1 MDKMHRALAGASC
14 FVLAVL
20 FLAIP
25 VSAQPAQDWR
35 AVYDGPYH
43 GFDDVPRL
51 AVDGQGFVYVT
62 GMSTGAPNQDRYG
75 DFDYATIKYDPLGN
89 QVWVRRFAGPAGYKD
104 EPQAILADADGNV
117 YVTGYSWR
125 EYSHLPGGTEYDY
138 TTIKYDRDGNQLW
151 LRYYDGPIH
160 RDEHAQSMAFDPD
173 GNIVITGNSV
183 GGEIGVKIYQE
194 VLTVKYAPDGTL
206 LWARR
211 YSRAGFGDI
220 AREVAV
226 DATGN
231 IYVVGQ
237 SGFDDGTGSNKDL
250 LLLKYNPQGTLV
262 WARHFDYQIPEQG
275 ISSEFEDAWD
285 LTVDATGN
293 VYAVGWTYVD
303 GTRYRDFLALK
314 YNANGALQWSRTF
327 DGGENDYAYRIV
339 VDSAGN
345 VYVSGEAQTP
355 GVPYPSTDNVT
366 IKYSPSGAKLW
377 QRVYAASPGHWD
389 GDTQM
394 VLAPPG
400 GVYVAMMSQI
410 PEGYNNTVVHYLADG
425 TEAWSYRIPGN
436 GNDWL
441 WDLALDPAGDL
452 IVGGHEADPTT
463 ATNFLTV
470 KLATS
475 RGTAP
480 GPRLATLTISPTRVT
495 GGSSATGTVTLDGP
509 APVGGAV
516 VTAESQWTA
525 SAWCPAS
532 VTVPAGAT
540 SASFPISTSANVNQD
555 DVVNFSASYGGV
567 AKLAALTVA
576 KPPSP
581 PPTVAV
587 QSITATPLTFPGDCK
602 TSSGKVTLTAPA
614 PAGGTWVQIV
624 DQHPVATMPSGVTV
638 PAGAT
643 SATFTI
649 SGPVVTSTVTGT
661 VSASAG
667 GVTKTV
673 SVKVRPI
680 AIASLTLSPN
690 RLRGPASS
698 TATVTL
704 ECPAAPGS
712 ISVVLSSSNTAVA
725 TPAVSSLILPAGT
738 KTATFQVNTA
748 DVSALSTADIQ
759 ARANGVTKTARITV
773 DP

>member
-1 MDKMHRALAGASC
+1 MDPMHRALVGASC
-14 FVLAVL
+14 LVLAAL
-20 FLAIP
+20 FLATP

-35 AVYDGPYH
+35 AVYDGPFH
-43 GFDDVPRL
+43 GRDDVTRL

-62 GMSTGAPNQDRYG
+62 GSSAGAPDQNRYG
-75 DFDYATIKYDPLGN
+75 DFDYATVKYDPQGN

-138 TTIKYDRDGNQLW
+138 ATIKYDRDGNQLW

-173 GNIVITGNSV
+173 GNIVVTGNSV
-183 GGEIGVKIYQE
+183 GGTIGVKIYHE
-194 VLTVKYAPDGTL
+194 VATVKYAPDGTQ

-220 AREVAV
+220 ARKVEI

-231 IYVVGQ
+231 IYVLGQ
-237 SGFDDGTGSNKDL
+237 SGFDDGTGHDSDL
-250 LLLKYNPQGTLV
+250 LLLKYDPQGTLV
-262 WARHFDYQIPEQG
+262 WVRHFDYEIPAQG
-275 ISSEFEDAWD
+275 ISSEFEDAFE
-285 LTVDATGN
+285 LTLDAAGN

-314 YNANGALQWSRTF
+314 YNADGALQWVRTF
-327 DGGENDYAYRIV
+327 DGGENDYGYRIV
-339 VDSAGN
+339 VDDAGN

-366 IKYSPSGAKLW
+366 IKYSPSGTELW
-377 QRVYAASPGHWD
+377 RRVYAASPGHWD

-410 PEGYNNTVVHYLADG
+410 PEGYNNTVVHYLPDG

-452 IVGGHEADPTT
+452 LVGGHELGSTT
-463 ATNFLTV
+463 ATDFLTV

-480 GPRLATLTISPTRVT
+480 GPRLAALSISPTRVMA
-495 GGSSATGTVTLDGP
+495 GESATGTVTLDGP
-509 APVGGAV
+509 APAGGAE
-516 VTAESQWTA
+516 VTVESRWT
-525 SAWCPAS
+525 SMAWSPAS

-540 SASFPISTSANVNQD
+540 AASFPISTSASVPQD
-555 DVVNFSASYGGV
+555 TVVDFSASYGGV
-567 AKLAALTVA
+567 AKLASLTVA
-576 KPPSP
+576 KPAP
-581 PPTVAV
+581 PPSSPVL
-587 QSITATPLTFPGDCK
+587 QSLTASPLTFPGGCK
-602 TSSGKVTLTAPA
+602 TSVGKVTLTAPA
-614 PAGGTWVQIV
+614 PAGGAWVQIV

-649 SGPVVTSTVTGT
+649 AGPVVTSTVSGT

-667 GVTKTV
+667 GVTKTLTI
-673 SVKVRPI
+673 KVRPI
-680 AIASLTLSPN
+680 AIASLTLSPS
-690 RLRGPASS
+690 RLRGPATS

-704 ECPAAPGS
+704 ECPAAPGP
-712 ISVVLSSSNTAVA
+712 ISVALSSSNTAVA
-725 TPAVSSLILPAGT
+725 TPAVGSVTLPAGA
-738 KTATFQVNTA
+738 KTATFQVNAA
-748 DVSALSTADIQ
+748 DVSATSTANIQ
-759 ARANGVTKTARITV
+759 ARANGVTKTAKITV